1 MKTTIKIMRSVSTSL
16 LFLLITILIMLQ
28 FIFTVVRIN
37 TRNISDL
44 IDRETLLENILDEKI
59 EDEQIKNLA
68 LDYTEDY
75 LNYVFYKRS
84 YPSIQNVDFSSLEE
98 SQITPAREY
107 INTLKDKIDLEY
119 ETIVKMRNINFF
131 LSNGAIYLIINIGI
145 FFLFIALTLTRGNL
159 KNSFKLFS
167 ISLIVAGIITVL
179 AFIIFKINLTH
190 IFGFSLYNMIEEIL
204 NESFTKSTYT
214 LTFTYIL
221 VGLIIFF
228 SIYFYEYFPKK
239 KRLKS

>member
-131 LSNGAIYLIINIGI
+131 LSNGAIYLIINTGI
-145 FFLFIALTLTRGNL
+145 FFLIIALTLTRGNL

>member
-131 LSNGAIYLIINIGI
+131 LSNGAIYLIINTGI

-214 LTFTYIL
+214 LTFSFIL

>member
-1 MKTTIKIMRSVSTSL
+1 M
-16 LFLLITILIMLQ
+16 
-28 FIFTVVRIN
+28 
-37 TRNISDL
+37 
-44 IDRETLLENILDEKI
+44 
-59 EDEQIKNLA
+59 
-68 LDYTEDY
+68 
-75 LNYVFYKRS
+75 
-84 YPSIQNVDFSSLEE
+84 
-98 SQITPAREY
+98 
-107 INTLKDKIDLEY
+107 Y

-131 LSNGAIYLIINIGI
+131 LSNGAIYLFINIGI

-167 ISLIVAGIITVL
+167 ISLIAAGIITVL
-179 AFIIFKINLTH
+179 AVVIFKINLTH

>member
-131 LSNGAIYLIINIGI
+131 LSNGAIYLIINTGI

-214 LTFTYIL
+214 LTFSYIL

>member
-44 IDRETLLENILDEKI
+44 IDREILLENILDEKI

-84 YPSIQNVDFSSLEE
+84 YPSIQNLDFSSLEE

-145 FFLFIALTLTRGNL
+145 FFLFIALTLTRGNF

-167 ISLIVAGIITVL
+167 ISLIAAGIITVL

>member
-119 ETIVKMRNINFF
+119 ETIVKIRNINFF
-131 LSNGAIYLIINIGI
+131 LSNGAIYLIINVGI
-145 FFLFIALTLTRGNL
+145 FFLFIALTLTRGNF

-167 ISLIVAGIITVL
+167 ISLIAAGIITVL

-228 SIYFYEYFPKK
+228 STYFYEYFPKK

>member
-1 MKTTIKIMRSVSTSL
+1 MKTTIKIMRSISTSL

-119 ETIVKMRNINFF
+119 ETIVKIRNINFF

-145 FFLFIALTLTRGNL
+145 FFLFIALTLTRGNF

-167 ISLIVAGIITVL
+167 ISLIAAGIITVL

-204 NESFTKSTYT
+204 NESITKSTYT
-214 LTFTYIL
+214 LAFSYIL
-221 VGLIIFF
+221 VGFIIFF
-228 SIYFYEYFPKK
+228 GI
-239 KRLKS
+239 

>member
-1 MKTTIKIMRSVSTSL
+1 MKTTIKIMRSISTSL

-119 ETIVKMRNINFF
+119 ETIVKIRNINFF

-145 FFLFIALTLTRGNL
+145 FFLFIALTLTRGNF

-167 ISLIVAGIITVL
+167 ISLIAAGIITVL

-204 NESFTKSTYT
+204 NESITKSTYT
-214 LTFTYIL
+214 LAFSYIL

>member
-44 IDRETLLENILDEKI
+44 IDRETLLENILDERI
-59 EDEQIKNLA
+59 EDEQIKKLA

-131 LSNGAIYLIINIGI
+131 LSNGAIYLIINTSI

-167 ISLIVAGIITVL
+167 ISLIAAGIIIVL

>member
-119 ETIVKMRNINFF
+119 ETIVKIRNINFF
-131 LSNGAIYLIINIGI
+131 LSNGAIYLIINVGI
-145 FFLFIALTLTRGNL
+145 FFLFIALTLTRGNF

-167 ISLIVAGIITVL
+167 ISLIAAGIITVL

>member
-84 YPSIQNVDFSSLEE
+84 YPSIQNVDFSPLEE

-131 LSNGAIYLIINIGI
+131 LSNGAIYLIINVGI
-145 FFLFIALTLTRGNL
+145 FFLFIALTLTRGNF

-167 ISLIVAGIITVL
+167 ISLIAAGIITVL
-179 AFIIFKINLTH
+179 AVVIFKINLTH

>member
-167 ISLIVAGIITVL
+167 ISLITAGIITVL

>member
-131 LSNGAIYLIINIGI
+131 IY
-145 FFLFIALTLTRGNL
+145 
-159 KNSFKLFS
+159 SFD
-167 ISLIVAGIITVL
+167 ID
-179 AFIIFKINLTH
+179 
-190 IFGFSLYNMIEEIL
+190 E
-204 NESFTKSTYT
+204 
-214 LTFTYIL
+214 
-221 VGLIIFF
+221 
-228 SIYFYEYFPKK
+228 
-239 KRLKS
+239 R

>member
-167 ISLIVAGIITVL
+167 ISLITAGIITVL

-214 LTFTYIL
+214 LTFSYIL

>member
-98 SQITPAREY
+98 SQTTPAREY

-167 ISLIVAGIITVL
+167 ISLITAGIITVL
-179 AFIIFKINLTH
+179 EFIIFKINLTH

-221 VGLIIFF
+221 VGLIIFL